1 MFISFWCNNHYR
13 LSYIV
18 KWQINNNEDSDDMEK
33 PFKKHET
40 IFTIELIVIYVLV
53 NPYNFTF

>member
-1 MFISFWCNNHYR
+1 
-13 LSYIV
+13 
-18 KWQINNNEDSDDMEK
+18 MEK

-53 NPYNFTF
+53 NPYNFTLLIAIIII